1 MSTVRVDLHL
11 AVIRREDRYGFAIV
25 NPVDGTELA
34 SIGEGATPSEIRE
47 WIVGCLSENAEP
59 FGTVLAE
66 QFYAAYR
73 AVKTG

>member
-34 SIGEGATPSEIRE
+34 SVGEGAMPSEIRE
-47 WIVGCLSENAEP
+47 WVVRCLADNADP
-59 FGTVLAE
+59 LGTVLADR
-66 QFYAAYR
+66 FYAAYR
-73 AVKTG
+73 KAMTG